1 MRDYA
6 KLGLLYKLLHVS
18 SAEHPNAEDVSLVR
32 QEVIAAIQ
40 DARKAS
46 PDLSNRIESEAA
58 RVARGASRLVRAR
71 LEEQWNH

>member
-1 MRDYA
+1 MKSETA
-6 KLGLLYKLLHVS
+6 SKAS
-18 SAEHPNAEDVSLVR
+18 SPPNAEDVSLVR

-58 RVARGASRLVRAR
+58 PVARRASRLVRAR